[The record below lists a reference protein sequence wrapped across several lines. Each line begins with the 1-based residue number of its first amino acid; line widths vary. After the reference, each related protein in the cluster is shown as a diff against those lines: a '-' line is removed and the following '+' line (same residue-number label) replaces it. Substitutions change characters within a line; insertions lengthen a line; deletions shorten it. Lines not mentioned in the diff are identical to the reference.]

1 MTEGKVGTF
10 MNTPMMPP
18 ATSQK
23 ADEIG
28 VEIFLMETNID
39 LDGNSCT
46 ERLTANDKYLVV
58 NVGFLE
64 KRRKLRFDRIEEF
77 RIEPSVGSCFLQARI
92 RSKWIDILRTP
103 GNADQQLCNL
113 AERLTARVISRRNI
127 SGNTDQSGNSW
138 NDDEG
143 ILPSDFSASASKSP
157 PWTEETHSMR
167 TSKLILSLL
176 RPFRGSVVLL
186 LALSLG
192 AVAIDVVPPMLQ
204 KLMVDHVLQF
214 NLPANPQGKLIFYLA
229 AIVAC
234 LLFIRVAAS
243 LIAIWKGIIASR
255 VGTTMTANLRND
267 LVKKFNELPMAFH
280 DRNQVG
286 ALMSQVAYD
295 TETLHTLVYHFTSG
309 FLLQS
314 FQLVGIGVMLFYLN
328 AKLAFI
334 TLWPMPLILLGSWYF
349 TRHLQPRHK
358 HYWEAVGKQ
367 ASALMGMLSGIRV
380 VKAFVQEDR
389 EICRFRNSSFRLRD
403 SRMTVDCSSTTFSAL
418 MGLLFAMGTLVVWY
432 IGGRDVMSGN
442 MTLGSLM
449 AFLAYLAVFYTPLT
463 MIAEST
469 TWFANF
475 FSVSRRIGEIL
486 TTPSEQA
493 NADPTVS
500 CPETMGRIEFQDV
513 SFGYDKSRPVLQHI
527 NFAVA
532 PGEMIGV
539 VGRSGSGKSTLV
551 SLITRLYEI
560 DSGHILV
567 GGIDVRNLN
576 PRELRRKIGLVPQD
590 PFLFRG
596 SVAENIAYGNVP
608 ASPEQIILAAKAADC
623 HDFIMRLSFA
633 YETRLGES
641 GSGLSGGER
650 QRLSIARALLCDPD
664 ILILDEATAS
674 VDAES
679 EKAICN
685 ALRQANKQRTI
696 LIIAHRFSILKDAD
710 RLLVFDNGKLKEEG
724 TPQGLI
730 DKKGIYAA
738 LAKIQ
743 GNRNGNGNF
752 HRVPLIPDLTKP
764 AINKANGAGLNQNGF
779 QPVSNGK
786 YELPHPAIF
795 CNARNIEKNISK
807 QGGLYWLDPA
817 KVGIE
822 AESRTLL
829 CVVDRGRK
837 FHGVYAVHA
846 FPGSHEHDFI
856 SLRRRNS
863 SGSEK
868 ELGLIHSL
876 KTWPDAVQAAV
887 RRSLNRR
894 YLLHIVREIQQI
906 HIQHNHLTVQVATD
920 GGLRVLQ
927 IEKPSESCQ
936 PFGDNSFLLTD
947 VSGNYFIIPDSL
959 AIPKRQQRLL
969 NLYFGT

>member
-1 MTEGKVGTF
+1 MKTST
-10 MNTPMMPP
+10 MHP
-18 ATSQK
+18 ATPQK
-23 ADEIG
+23 AGKMGDET
-28 VEIFLMETNID
+28 FLMETTVD
-39 LDGNSCT
+39 LDGNPST
-46 ERLTANDKYLVV
+46 ERLTANEIFLAVDD
-58 NVGFLE
+58 GFLKN
-64 KRRKLRFDRIEEF
+64 KRRLRFDRIEEF
-77 RIEPSVGSCFLQARI
+77 RIEPSIGSCFLQARVQG
-92 RSKWIDILRTP
+92 KWIDVLRTP
-103 GNADQQLCNL
+103 GNADQQLCDL
-113 AERLTARVISRRNI
+113 ADRLTSKIVSQRNI
-127 SGNTDQSGNSW
+127 TDKTERSEISW
-138 NDDEG
+138 KDNEEV
-143 ILPSDFSASASKSP
+143 LPFDLYTNASNASKSP
-157 PWTEETHSMR
+157 QSHAEKTHSMR
-167 TSKLILSLL
+167 TSELILSLL
-176 RPFRGSVVLL
+176 RPFRGSVAIL

-204 KLMVDHVLQF
+204 KLLVDHVLKLD
-214 NLPANPQGKLIFYLA
+214 LPPNMQGKLIYYLA
-229 AIVAC
+229 AIVAG

-243 LIAIWKGIIASR
+243 LVAIWKGIVASR

-267 LVKKFNELPMAFH
+267 LVKKLNELPMAFH

-328 AKLAFI
+328 AKLALI
-334 TLWPMPLILLGSWYF
+334 TLLPMPVILLGSWYF

-389 EICRFRNSSFRLRD
+389 EISRFRDSSFRLRD
-403 SRMTVDCSSTTFSAL
+403 SRMTVDSSTTTFSAL

-432 IGGRDVMSGN
+432 IGGRDVMSGT

-475 FSVSRRIGEIL
+475 FSVSRRIGDIL
-486 TTPSEQA
+486 TAPSEQLIA
-493 NADPTVS
+493 EPAVS
-500 CPETMGRIEFQDV
+500 CPKSLGRIDFQNV
-513 SFGYDKSRPVLQHI
+513 SFGYDKNRPVLHHI
-527 NFAVA
+527 NFAIA

-551 SLITRLYEI
+551 SLITRLYEA
-560 DSGHILV
+560 DSGCILID
-567 GGIDVRNLN
+567 GIDVRKLN
-576 PRELRRKIGLVPQD
+576 PRQLRRKIGLVPQD

-596 SVAENIAYGNVP
+596 SVAENVAYGNVS
-608 ASPEQIILAAKAADC
+608 ASPEQIIQAAKAADC
-623 HDFIMRLSFA
+623 HNFIMRLPFA
-633 YETRLGES
+633 YETQLGEG

-650 QRLSIARALLCDPD
+650 QRLSIARALLGNPD

-679 EKAICN
+679 EKAICTT
-685 ALRQANKQRTI
+685 LRQANKKRTI
-696 LIIAHRFSILKDAD
+696 IIIAHRFSILKGAD
-710 RLLVFDNGKLKEEG
+710 RLLVFENGKLKEEG
-724 TPQGLI
+724 TPQGLM

-743 GNRNGNGNF
+743 GNGNGNEKGNGNGKP
-752 HRVPLIPDLTKP
+752 HRTRLIPGLTEP
-764 AINKANGAGLNQNGF
+764 AMKEANGNGLNGIGF
-779 QPVSNGK
+779 Q
-786 YELPHPAIF
+786 AILKRKPDLSDPTSF
-795 CNARNIEKNISK
+795 
-807 QGGLYWLDPA
+807 YWLDPA
-817 KVGIE
+817 HVVIE
-822 AESRTLL
+822 VDFQGKLR
-829 CVVDRGRK
+829 VIDRGRK

-846 FPGSHEHDFI
+846 FPGLHEHEFI

-868 ELGLIHSL
+868 ELGMIHLL
-876 KTWPDAVQAAV
+876 KAWPETVQAAV

-894 YLLHIVREIQQI
+894 YLLHIVQEIQQI
-906 HIQHNHLTVQVATD
+906 LIKHNHLTVQIVTD
-920 GGLRVLQ
+920 GEEKVLQ

-936 PFGDNSFLLTD
+936 PFGDNGLLLTD
-947 VSGNYFIIPDSL
+947 ASGSYFVVPDCRAL
-959 AIPKRQQRLL
+959 PKRQQRTI
-969 NLYFGT
+969 NLYFGI